1 MKLYLNERE
10 SKNENPR
17 LESRG
22 FFIIFETSEKLC
34 LKVIE
39 LKF

>member
-22 FFIIFETSEKLC
+22 FFIIFIPVNLIEKN
-34 LKVIE
+34 E
-39 LKF
+39 ENYP